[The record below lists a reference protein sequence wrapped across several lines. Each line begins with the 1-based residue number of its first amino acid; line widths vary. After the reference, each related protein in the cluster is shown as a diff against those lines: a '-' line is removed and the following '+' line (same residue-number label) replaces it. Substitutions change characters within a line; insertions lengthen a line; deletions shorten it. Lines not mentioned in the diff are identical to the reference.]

1 MPKTPQRSSR
11 PTRESFHILVDADGQ
26 SVFAN
31 ATAHIGGEW
40 PFKKPQ
46 LTCAMRVAEDVVSF
60 SVLRPT
66 KNTVAQLT
74 AKPVAFPRSPLLRLE
89 RRGGA
94 VDLSGDSN
102 MIVEIT
108 TRLPFEPEANTEPA
122 AADGNDLAGIFS
134 EAGTDKQAPEASA
147 TPKKRQPRPTVTDTY
162 ECRLTVDESGVAR
175 IEQVGDDTEF
185 ELPRFAMNVSVYIPG
200 VRGRTLSIGWIGF
213 FGKSGKPESVA
224 RVGAMVINALSQLAD
239 FRILSGIE
247 HVQLGAAPAQAT
259 KPQRRVADVEF
270 GTRVHFFNDQ
280 LEPVAVGNVGVRI
293 DMDNA
298 NSASGRLM
306 MHYTP
311 DEQAADV
318 FDTYRNVVDSAISAV
333 FNHELGEVA
342 IRELVYD
349 IVLGEAD
356 ERSVETLRDI
366 GSKLPALQV
375 TPTAFQQHS

>member
-108 TRLPFEPEANTEPA
+108 TWH
-122 AADGNDLAGIFS
+122 
-134 EAGTDKQAPEASA
+134 
-147 TPKKRQPRPTVTDTY
+147 TVI
-162 ECRLTVDESGVAR
+162 LIGV
-175 IEQVGDDTEF
+175 EYSCGC
-185 ELPRFAMNVSVYIPG
+185 P
-200 VRGRTLSIGWIGF
+200 
-213 FGKSGKPESVA
+213 
-224 RVGAMVINALSQLAD
+224 
-239 FRILSGIE
+239 
-247 HVQLGAAPAQAT
+247 
-259 KPQRRVADVEF
+259 
-270 GTRVHFFNDQ
+270 
-280 LEPVAVGNVGVRI
+280 
-293 DMDNA
+293 
-298 NSASGRLM
+298 
-306 MHYTP
+306 
-311 DEQAADV
+311 
-318 FDTYRNVVDSAISAV
+318 
-333 FNHELGEVA
+333 
-342 IRELVYD
+342 
-349 IVLGEAD
+349 
-356 ERSVETLRDI
+356 
-366 GSKLPALQV
+366 
-375 TPTAFQQHS
+375 